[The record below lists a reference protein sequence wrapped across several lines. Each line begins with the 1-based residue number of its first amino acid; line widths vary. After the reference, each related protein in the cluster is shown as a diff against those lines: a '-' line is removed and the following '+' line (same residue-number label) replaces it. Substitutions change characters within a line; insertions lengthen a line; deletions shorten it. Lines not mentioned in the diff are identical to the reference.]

1 MKVDLNQFRGACSCK
16 KEHNIEIDTILLE
29 EGAVKK
35 LPGILKDTGFK
46 KLTMI
51 CDENTYEA
59 VGKQAE
65 DLLTGLTKVLL
76 KGADIHADEASVGR
90 VMDQL
95 KDQGRPDAL
104 VAAGSGT
111 IHDITRYCAF
121 DMDLPFISIPTAASV
136 DGYTS
141 TVAAMTLQG
150 FKKTV
155 PSCAPKI
162 IVADSDILKEAPL
175 RLTASGVGDLLG
187 KYTALADWKI
197 AHLITGEY
205 FCQEICRME
214 EEALEIM
221 CSSLPGLKERN
232 ISSYEQLMYGLL
244 LSGLAIQMTGNSRPA
259 SGTEH
264 HMSHLWEMEAVNPRL
279 DFYHGEKVGVGLV
292 LSSGIYHKAA
302 EYLKKGDYK
311 LKDAVPFEEELI
323 RNCFAGRKLD
333 DIIIEEN
340 QPNLLDEISPS
351 ILRQKEDDL
360 IEILNQVPEAEQLK
374 AYLNQ
379 VNGVCSL
386 KDLGMEERMKER
398 TARVS
403 PYVRQRLTFMRLLKF
418 YDFYESVIR
427 G

>member
-162 IVADSDILKEAPL
+162 IVADSNILKEAPL

-232 ISSYEQLMYGLL
+232 IASYEQLMYGLL

-264 HMSHLWEMEAVNPRL
+264 HMSHLWEMEAVNSHL

-292 LSSGIYHKAA
+292 LSSDIYHKAA

-323 RNCFAGRKLD
+323 RKCFAGRKLD

-351 ILRQKEDDL
+351 ILRQKEGQL
-360 IEILNQVPEAEQLK
+360 TEILEQVPEDEQLK

-386 KDLGMEERMKER
+386 TDLGLEQRMKER

>member
-1 MKVDLNQFRGACSCK
+1 MEIDLNQFKGDCSCK
-16 KEHNIEIDTILLE
+16 KEHNIEIERILLE
-29 EGAVKK
+29 EGAVQK
-35 LPGILKDTGFK
+35 LPGILKETGFQ
-46 KLTMI
+46 KLIMI
-51 CDENTYEA
+51 CDENTYGA
-59 VGKQAE
+59 VGKQTE
-65 DLLTGLTKVLL
+65 DLLAGLTKVLL
-76 KGADIHADEASVGR
+76 KGTYIHADEASVGY
-90 VMDQL
+90 VMSQL
-95 KDQGRPDAL
+95 KDLGKLDAL

-121 DMDLPFISIPTAASV
+121 ELGLPFVSIPTAASV

-162 IVADSDILKEAPL
+162 IVADSGILKKAPM

-205 FCQEICRME
+205 FCREICRME

-221 CSSLPGLKERN
+221 CKSLPELKKGT
-232 ISSYEQLMYGLL
+232 ISAYEQLMYGLL
-244 LSGLAIQMTGNSRPA
+244 LSGLAIQMAGNSRPA

-264 HMSHLWEMEAVNPRL
+264 HMSHLWEMEVLNPYL

-292 LSSGIYHKAA
+292 LSADIYHEAA
-302 EYLKKGDYK
+302 EYLRKGRYRLRDE
-311 LKDAVPFEEELI
+311 VPFEERLV
-323 RNCFAGRKLD
+323 RKYFAGRKLD

-340 QPNLLDEISPS
+340 QPNLLDTISPA
-351 ILRQKEDDL
+351 ILKQKEKQL
-360 IEILNQVPEAEQLK
+360 IEILDQVPKAVELE
-374 AYLNQ
+374 AYLKQ
-379 VNGVCSL
+379 AGGVCSL
-386 KDLGMEERMKER
+386 KELGLDQKMKEH

-418 YDFYESVIR
+418 YDFYETVIQ